1 MNSPYRAGTRR
12 GGMDDQ
18 EFVNET
24 VFDKRIIK
32 SPAKRNYRPNG
43 TGRGGCAAFC
53 SIGLPGRDYPVF
65 HESVKRKSVKTLCRI
80 FFCAFCALVL
90 ALPRRE
96 IGVYE
101 RRNWI
106 CRKTKKDMGLT
117 AAGYLMT
124 QWAITAC
131 SPIKRKK
138 KSAAPGQRKQRT
150 GMKMQVQNFKIANNS
165 AFA

>member
-43 TGRGGCAAFC
+43 TGMGGDAAFC

-80 FFCAFCALVL
+80 FFALFARWYL
-90 ALPRRE
+90 HYP
-96 IGVYE
+96 
-101 RRNWI
+101 
-106 CRKTKKDMGLT
+106 
-117 AAGYLMT
+117 AGKL
-124 QWAITAC
+124 
-131 SPIKRKK
+131 
-138 KSAAPGQRKQRT
+138 G
-150 GMKMQVQNFKIANNS
+150 
-165 AFA
+165 